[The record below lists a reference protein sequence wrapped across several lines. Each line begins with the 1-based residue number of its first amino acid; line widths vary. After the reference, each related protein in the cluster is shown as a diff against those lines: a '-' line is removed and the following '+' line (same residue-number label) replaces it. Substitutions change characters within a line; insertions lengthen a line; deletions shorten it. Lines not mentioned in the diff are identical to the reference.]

1 MTETQKDETE
11 GTGGPSALS
20 AGLCLPLR
28 CKAVGGDIDMGI
40 GMRVLC
46 FAAEQH
52 PDLWDGES
60 DASVPVVKITD
71 VQTFALEV
79 ASAINDES
87 EDGSTLLT
95 RMLDAAI
102 LKAVESG
109 CEGIDHEA

>member
-1 MTETQKDETE
+1 MRECAIPAQ
-11 GTGGPSALS
+11 GPVD
-20 AGLCLPLR
+20 GRVGPLR
-28 CKAVGGDIDMGI
+28 CKATGGDIDMGI
-40 GMRVLC
+40 GMRALC

-60 DASVPVVKITD
+60 PASVPVVKITD

-79 ASAINDES
+79 ARAINAEG

-102 LKAVESG
+102 LKAIESG
-109 CEGIDHEA
+109 CEGVDHEA

>member
-1 MTETQKDETE
+1 MTTE
-11 GTGGPSALS
+11 LPIAQGPVDVNVM
-20 AGLCLPLR
+20 PLR

-40 GMRVLC
+40 GMRTLC

-60 DASVPVVKITD
+60 PASVPVVKITD

-79 ASAINDES
+79 ARAINAEG

-102 LKAVESG
+102 LKAIESG
-109 CEGIDHEA
+109 CEGVDHEA